1 MSVFNPKNYEDF
13 KNKIFRNLNVTESQ
27 KINQKR

>member
-1 MSVFNPKNYEDF
+1 MSVFYPKIYEDF

>member
-1 MSVFNPKNYEDF
+1 MSVFYPKNYEDF
-13 KNKIFRNLNVTESQ
+13 KNEIFRNLNVTESQ

>member
-1 MSVFNPKNYEDF
+1 MNVFYPKNYEDF